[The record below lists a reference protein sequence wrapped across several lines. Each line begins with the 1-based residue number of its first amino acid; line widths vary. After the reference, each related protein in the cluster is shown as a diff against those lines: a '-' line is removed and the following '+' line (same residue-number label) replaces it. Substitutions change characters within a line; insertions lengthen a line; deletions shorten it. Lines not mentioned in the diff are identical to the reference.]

1 MPESKPKKARK
12 KLPMAP
18 PREDPYQSSMYEVIQ
33 RVENAQLMSA
43 DCVAEILE
51 MYLHTVRNRL
61 IKNDTDYLPGIGTIT
76 VTKRDP
82 SLGKESRTRGSVK
95 MDQSFKDQVQEH
107 LATSAK
113 SASDSKPQES

>member
-1 MPESKPKKARK
+1 MAESNPKKARK

-33 RVENAQLMSA
+33 RVESAQLMSA

-82 SLGKESRTRGSVK
+82 SLGKDSRTRGSVK

-107 LATSAK
+107 LASSAK
-113 SASDSKPQES
+113 SASGSKLQES